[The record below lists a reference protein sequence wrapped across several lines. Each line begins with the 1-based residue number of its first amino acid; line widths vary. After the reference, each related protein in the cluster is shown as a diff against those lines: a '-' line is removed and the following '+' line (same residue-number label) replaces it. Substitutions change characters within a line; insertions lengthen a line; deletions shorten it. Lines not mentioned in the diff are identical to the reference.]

1 MLEEEDVMAAVYP
14 WEAIRTE
21 YIEGRRDDRGGVVYP
36 TQEELARKYT
46 CGLGT
51 IAKRC
56 GQEGWAQQ
64 RRLFQESQVVRAQ
77 PTISAASL
85 IDAAALACAE
95 RGIAKLS
102 EFLETIGRNPFVSF
116 SHEDLLELELCSQA
130 LERFSLVA
138 RLHAPDEAA
147 A

>member
-1 MLEEEDVMAAVYP
+1 MAAIYP

-21 YIEGRRDDRGGVVYP
+21 YIEGRRDSRGGVVYP

-56 GQEGWAQQ
+56 MQEGWAHQ
-64 RRLFQESQVVRAQ
+64 RRIFQELQVVQAQ
-77 PTISAASL
+77 EEAAKPPISAASL
-85 IDAAALACAE
+85 IDTAALACAE

-102 EFLETIGRNPFVSF
+102 EFLETVGRNPFVSF
-116 SHEDLLELELCSQA
+116 SHEDLLEIDLCSQA